1 MATEKSIND
10 LGNVCVIDLTLI
22 SSESESETESV
33 RSEDS
38 ECPFNPPLNISGNIL
53 SFRHYRILMTTYSWF
68 NDDIINAYFCKLKDS
83 SSRLFVFSSF
93 FYEAL
98 TQKGQEYCLKHWIT
112 SSFKEFLSLKTIPI
126 EDKLVLFPINS
137 GASHWVLVAWNVCK
151 GEISYFDSLMCKRSG
166 NLIMKRIS
174 GLINNFINED
184 ELDKSLK
191 SLSLED
197 ATEESASDSDTVP
210 MIKLFSIPKRQ
221 PQQTDG
227 SSCGPF
233 CCFFAKNLVEK
244 KKISGISVN
253 IYEFR
258 KNLIDFF
265 INKQLECS

>member
-1 MATEKSIND
+1 M
-10 LGNVCVIDLTLI
+10 
-22 SSESESETESV
+22 
-33 RSEDS
+33 
-38 ECPFNPPLNISGNIL
+38 
-53 SFRHYRILMTTYSWF
+53 
-68 NDDIINAYFCKLKDS
+68 
-83 SSRLFVFSSF
+83 
-93 FYEAL
+93 
-98 TQKGQEYCLKHWIT
+98 
-112 SSFKEFLSLKTIPI
+112 KTIPI